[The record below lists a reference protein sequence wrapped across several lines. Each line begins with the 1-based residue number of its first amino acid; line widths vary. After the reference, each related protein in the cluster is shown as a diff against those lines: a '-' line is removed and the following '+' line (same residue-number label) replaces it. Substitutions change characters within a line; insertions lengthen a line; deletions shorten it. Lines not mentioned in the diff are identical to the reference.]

1 MPDLP
6 SHYLPRE
13 ADLAGLKQK
22 LLAEDALLGIT
33 GKSSARRR
41 PGYAVLT
48 AALAQDSEVRQTFPE
63 DIYWLTAGQKPNL
76 LDLQNRLLR
85 QLTGSKETLITE
97 QKVKGALREAIEG
110 RTALSFRARAPH
122 QPIGRLR
129 VL

>member
-1 MPDLP
+1 VPDLP

-85 QLTGSKETLITE
+85 QLTGSKETLITG
-97 QKVKGALREAIEG
+97 QKDWR
-110 RTALSFRARAPH
+110 
-122 QPIGRLR
+122 
-129 VL
+129 